1 MKKAH
6 SNGGTGPPIDE
17 AIERI
22 EAALQAA
29 LGAEAGA
36 RPQVA
41 RSALDRSGVQPDAQ
55 LEAWL
60 EAVAAEIQSSSAVL
74 VPEDMIEA
82 IAERLLAD
90 RGRLLEAHG
99 KISGETI
106 QNLVRRP

>member
-6 SNGGTGPPIDE
+6 PPGGTGPPMNE
-17 AIERI
+17 AIARI

-29 LGAEAGA
+29 LGAEAGL
-36 RPQVA
+36 RPQMA
-41 RSALDRSGVQPDAQ
+41 RFALDGSGAQPDAQ

-60 EAVAAEIQSSSAVL
+60 EAVAAEMRSNSAVL

-99 KISGETI
+99 KISGDVL

>member
-6 SNGGTGPPIDE
+6 PNHGTGPPIDE
-17 AIERI
+17 AIDRI

-29 LGAEAGA
+29 LGAEAGL

-41 RSALDRSGVQPDAQ
+41 RSTLDRSGAQPDTQ

-60 EAVAAEIQSSSAVL
+60 EAVAAEIRSSSAVL
-74 VPEDMIEA
+74 VPEDMVEA
-82 IAERLLAD
+82 IAGRLLAD

-99 KISGETI
+99 KISGEAI